1 MLSWRS
7 APLTSTSFPVGRDCN
22 KRARINKVFSVN
34 HLQHGFLAIRPKTLG
49 ISVAPVITGSAL
61 ALADGSPLQ
70 WLTATAA
77 LIAAIL
83 IQIGTN
89 LYNDAADFERGAD
102 TPERLGPERATAQ
115 GWFSATEVKRA
126 ALTSFAAAFTVGIYL
141 AWAGGWPIIIIGLLS
156 LAAGYAYTGGPK
168 PIAYSASGELF
179 VFIFFGLAAVMGS
192 YYLQTLQ
199 LSWEA
204 LWVAIS
210 VGSLAAAV
218 LLVNNY
224 RDLETD
230 RKATKLTLT
239 NYLGRQ
245 RSQWLYVAL
254 LILPFL
260 LPIPLNGYTG
270 LILLALPMALWL
282 IKRLVTEPPGPAFN
296 QILART
302 AQLQLIYSGL
312 LTIGL
317 IL

>member
-1 MLSWRS
+1 M
-7 APLTSTSFPVGRDCN
+7 
-22 KRARINKVFSVN
+22 N

-70 WLTATAA
+70 WLTATAV

-115 GWFSATEVKRA
+115 GWFSAAEVKRA
-126 ALTSFAAAFTVGIYL
+126 ALISFATAFTVGIYL
-141 AWAGGWPIIIIGLLS
+141 VWVGGWPIVLIGLFS

-199 LSWEA
+199 LSWNA
-204 LWVAIS
+204 LWVAVS

-245 RSQWLYVAL
+245 HSQWLYIAL

-260 LPIPLNGYTG
+260 LPISLGGYTG

-282 IKRLVTEPPGPAFN
+282 IKRLATEQPGPAFN